1 MERHDRLLP
10 DPDSPPDPRSPFMHL
25 EVHPTYDLG
34 DASARGN
41 AMRRFS
47 IFNRLIGIPRS
58 GRRACMP
65 SPMRLT
71 PMPKSISTTPGS
83 W

>member
-10 DPDSPPDPRSPFMHL
+10 DPTRQPDPRLAFMHL

-47 IFNRLIGIPRS
+47 I
-58 GRRACMP
+58 
-65 SPMRLT
+65 
-71 PMPKSISTTPGS
+71 STDS
-83 W
+83 